1 MVSKTYFKDEK
12 FLKKFGAN
20 LKSIRKSKGISQ
32 EELAND
38 LGFSQPHIVK
48 IELGQ
53 VNTSISHAYAFSKAL
68 KIPVH
73 TLFEF

>member
-1 MVSKTYFKDEK
+1 MGRNYYRDEK

-20 LKSIRKSKGISQ
+20 LKKVRQAKGISQ
-32 EELAND
+32 EDLANE

-53 VNTSISHAYAFSKAL
+53 VNTSISHAAAIAKAM
-68 KIPVH
+68 KVSVNS
-73 TLFEF
+73 LFEF